1 MSASQTPLT
10 VDVAVTLAD
19 DPSDSAHTL
28 ALRLS
33 PDATLRDVAARVLAA
48 SAGEVAPAASAAADA
63 AAATVSF
70 PDLNDALWPATVAE
84 LGLAGGVAV
93 KAVVVGGQPALLEA
107 AAAEAP
113 SSPPPSLPLEKVLSR
128 KAQAALADLSVVHEE
143 AGGFAVY
150 VSGQIGVGS
159 YAALASLGIT
169 HLANCCD
176 RIPCPYSERL
186 QGHHVS
192 RNFFDVKHMVLAKHL
207 APLHRII
214 DAAQAADTKI
224 VVHCMSGA
232 SRSTST
238 VMTWLMTRR
247 GYTYA
252 EAYAQLRARR
262 TLTRPNAGFVTQM
275 EALCQS
281 LSEQRRA

>member
-1 MSASQTPLT
+1 MAASLSPLT
-10 VDVAVTLAD
+10 VVVDVTLAD
-19 DPSDSAHTL
+19 DPSGSAHTL
-28 ALRLS
+28 TLRLP
-33 PDATLRDVAARVLAA
+33 PDATLRDVAARVTTAA
-48 SAGEVAPAASAAADA
+48 SGEGAAPAAASTTAAA
-63 AAATVSF
+63 VSF

-93 KAVVVGGQPALLEA
+93 KAVVTGGQVALLEA
-107 AAAEAP
+107 AEAAAA
-113 SSPPPSLPLEKVLSR
+113 PPPPPPHAEKALSR
-128 KAQAALADLSVVHEE
+128 KTQAALADLSLVHEE
-143 AGGFAVY
+143 PGGFAVY
-150 VSGQIGVGS
+150 VSGQVGVGS

-176 RIPCPYSERL
+176 RIPCPYAERL

-192 RNFFDVKHMVLAKHL
+192 RSFFDVKHVELAKHL
-207 APLHRII
+207 TPLHRII
-214 DAAQAADTKI
+214 DAARVADTKI

-262 TLTRPNAGFVTQM
+262 TLTRPNAGFVAQM
-275 EALCQS
+275 EALCRS
-281 LSEQRRA
+281 LSEQRRAG